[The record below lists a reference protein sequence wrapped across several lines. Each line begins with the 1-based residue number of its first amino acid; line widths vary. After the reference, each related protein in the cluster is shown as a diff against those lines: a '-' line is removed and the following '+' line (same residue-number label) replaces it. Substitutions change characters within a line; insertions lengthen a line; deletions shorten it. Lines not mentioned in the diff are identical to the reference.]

1 MINNQIHAF
10 NNLIMEI
17 ILENMNFL
25 QDSLE
30 YVLQDVF
37 KIVRYLR
44 LVDNKS

>member
-1 MINNQIHAF
+1 
-10 NNLIMEI
+10 MES

-37 KIVRYLR
+37 KIARYLR